1 MATWTKNNSTDWPIA
16 DRAWKKVMNK
26 TPPEK
31 VTTETNPESFIITI
45 CWTWGFELDRV
56 KVVYQVSD
64 HGDLWHHRS
73 SKGDSLET
81 HLLIPWVKT
90 YLFKSDCLSPCSFH
104 TSKIE
109 SFEKKKKTW
118 KASVI
123 NWYNV
128 WYDHFIFTSFLRFIS
143 SFAGNIMSTYLLL
156 DPMSPRSSS
165 RLHRWANAKWNSN
178 ASLLSLFAWH
188 DAFLKSCLSIK
199 SKGDLECDKHKFVA
213 FWGMLQRDQFQRI
226 WNINMTW
233 LTVQKCSNISSRTTS
248 TQKFC
253 VAEELPGMRS

>member
-1 MATWTKNNSTDWPIA
+1 MDKKQFNGLTDCWPG
-16 DRAWKKVMNK
+16 V
-26 TPPEK
+26 E
-31 VTTETNPESFIITI
+31 
-45 CWTWGFELDRV
+45 
-56 KVVYQVSD
+56 
-64 HGDLWHHRS
+64 
-73 SKGDSLET
+73 KGDEQNPSGKSHNRNKSGKLHNHNLLNLRVWIGQSQSCLPSFWSWRLMTSSVFKRRFLGDSSPDSMGQNISLQIWLPFP
-81 HLLIPWVKT
+81 LLIPH
-90 YLFKSDCLSPCSFH
+90 FKNRKFR
-104 TSKIE
+104 
-109 SFEKKKKTW
+109 KKKTTW